1 AALVEEAAAAAGSL
15 QEQAQR
21 LAEAVAVFK
30 INAGDV
36 IEVPARQ
43 LAQQHSAPR
52 VSAPKEENA
61 PAAAAPAVAAPA
73 ARPEAAAEPA
83 QRAAKPA
90 AAPAPRLA
98 QPARA
103 RPTPN
108 SGATAARP
116 LRRPVVKTS
125 DATDVK
131 AVKPVPASSRR
142 APPADDDWES
152 F

>member
-1 AALVEEAAAAAGSL
+1 AAAAAGSL

-52 VSAPKEENA
+52 V
-61 PAAAAPAVAAPA
+61 AAAQTEAPAPA
-73 ARPEAAAEPA
+73 ARTAKPAVQAAAKPESAAEPDHS
-83 QRAAKPA
+83 PVTPP

-98 QPARA
+98 QPGPPP
-103 RPTPN
+103 RP
-108 SGATAARP
+108 
-116 LRRPVVKTS
+116 
-125 DATDVK
+125 
-131 AVKPVPASSRR
+131 
-142 APPADDDWES
+142 PP
-152 F
+152 